1 MMIGGGSDRSG
12 SDRALAGQTKGLQ
25 QPSSGLDTVFKG
37 GLQYSFDLL
46 SSY

>member
-1 MMIGGGSDRSG
+1 MLVGGGSDRSG
-12 SDRALAGQTKGLQ
+12 SERALAGQMKGLQ
-25 QPSSGLDTVFKG
+25 QPSSSLDTVFKG